1 MSNRLSKLWKSNSIV
16 FVVVVVAV
24 IISIMAPRFF
34 QVENMMNVLA
44 NASVVAIVGLGMTLA
59 IASNNFD
66 LSVGSTAAFASC
78 VSFSLVQSLGI
89 PLSILAGLIT
99 GAVVGLVN
107 GAIITELRVPAFI
120 ATLGMQTIVRGM
132 SLIYTNGKDL
142 YLYGSTDYKVL
153 SGNSLGL
160 PMPLILALII
170 AVVLSLVVGQ
180 TRFGRHVLAVG
191 SNLPAAQRSGVQ
203 TKYVIWGVFAVVG
216 IVAALSGMIV
226 SAQVLTANGR
236 LSTGLELSAIAVVVL
251 GGTPLS
257 GGKLTFLGTLM
268 GALLI
273 AIINNGLNLLN
284 IPIFYQELTVGA
296 LMLTALAINLSQGFK
311 LSSLVRRPQ

>member
-16 FVVVVVAV
+16 FVVLVVAA

-34 QVENMMNVLA
+34 QFENLMNVLS
-44 NASVVAIVGLGMTLA
+44 NASVVAVVGLGMTLA
-59 IASNNFD
+59 IASGNFD

-78 VSFSLVQSLGI
+78 VSFSLVPVLGI

-120 ATLGMQTIVRGM
+120 ATLGMQTIVRGL

-142 YLYGSTDYKVL
+142 YLYGSTGYKIL
-153 SGNSLGL
+153 SGDSLGL
-160 PMPLILALII
+160 PMPLILALVIAII
-170 AVVLSLVVGQ
+170 LALVVGY
-180 TRFGRHVLAVG
+180 TRFGRHVLALG
-191 SNLPAAQRSGVQ
+191 SNFAAAKRSGVQ
-203 TKYVIWGVFAVVG
+203 TTRVIWGVFAIVG
-216 IVAALSGMIV
+216 VVAALSGMIV

-268 GALLI
+268 GAFLI

-296 LMLTALAINLSQGFK
+296 LMLIALAINLSQGFK
-311 LSSLVRRPQ
+311 LSSLVRRAQ

>member
-1 MSNRLSKLWKSNSIV
+1 MINRLSKLWKSNSIV
-16 FVVVVVAV
+16 FVVLVVTV
-24 IISIMAPRFF
+24 IISIIAPRFL
-34 QVENMMNVLA
+34 QYENLMNVLS
-44 NASVVAIVGLGMTLA
+44 NASVVAVVGLGMTLA
-59 IASNNFD
+59 IASGNFD

-78 VSFSLVQSLGI
+78 ISFSLVPALGV

-120 ATLGMQTIVRGM
+120 ATLGMQTIIRGL
-132 SLIYTNGKDL
+132 SLLYTNGKDL

-160 PMPLILALII
+160 PMPLILALVI
-170 AVVLSLVVGQ
+170 AVILALVVSQ
-180 TRFGRHVLAVG
+180 TRFGRHVLALG
-191 SNLPAAQRSGVQ
+191 SNMASAQRSGVQ
-203 TKYVIWGVFAVVG
+203 TTGVIWGVFAVVG

-226 SAQVLTANGR
+226 SAQVLTANAR

-268 GALLI
+268 GAFLI
-273 AIINNGLNLLN
+273 AVINNGLNLLN
-284 IPIFYQELTVGA
+284 IPIFYQELTVGS
-296 LMLTALAINLSQGFK
+296 LMLIALAINLSHGFK